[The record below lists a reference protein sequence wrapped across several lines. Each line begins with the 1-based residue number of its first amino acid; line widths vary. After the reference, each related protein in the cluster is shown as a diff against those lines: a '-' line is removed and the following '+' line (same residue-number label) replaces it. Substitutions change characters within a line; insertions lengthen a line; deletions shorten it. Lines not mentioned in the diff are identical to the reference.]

1 MGVRAALSIIDTQL
15 MHVLGDTIFIVRLS
29 VVMLRVVVVSVAAP
43 ILTADLF
50 RLLHAAPTNANG

>member
-15 MHVLGDTIFIVRLS
+15 MHFLGVTILIVTLS
-29 VVMLRVVVVSVAAP
+29 VVMLHVVVFSDAAP

-50 RLLHAAPTNANG
+50 RLLHAAPTNPNG